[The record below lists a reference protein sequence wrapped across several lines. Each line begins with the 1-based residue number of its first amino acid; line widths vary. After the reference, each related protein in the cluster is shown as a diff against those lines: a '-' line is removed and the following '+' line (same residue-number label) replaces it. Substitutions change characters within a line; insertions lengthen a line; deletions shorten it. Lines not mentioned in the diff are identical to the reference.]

1 MSSTTDPGNKSS
13 AQIER
18 EVEGTRARLTN
29 TIEELRDRVS
39 PGQMME
45 EAVSYFRG
53 SGGTELM
60 QNLGRQ
66 VRDNPMPLLL
76 IGAGVAWMMLGNRAG
91 GSANAYTSPSSTT
104 YRQPPRPLSGTT
116 PHGPETHHLA
126 GAPAYVPAGS
136 STSSSYSA
144 SSSTSS
150 TGGLGDRV
158 TGAMH
163 DARDS
168 VSSTASGLAARA
180 SDAASRVGE
189 AASAAWDSAAGAAGS
204 AQSRMY
210 DARTRAADAAYYQS
224 RALRDQ
230 GRQGLDYIV
239 RDQPLILGAV
249 GLAVG
254 AAIGALIP
262 NTDAENRLMG
272 ETRDRLADQ
281 ARDLAEEGYERVS
294 QVANQ
299 HLEQAQGIASETYAN
314 AKTRL
319 DEGGLSP
326 SKASSALGAVAKDL
340 ADAVTKTVH
349 NVTEEVKGA
358 AQEVKKEVKAES
370 GPGSAPS
377 APPASSTPSRPGN
390 PPVTRL

>member
-53 SGGTELM
+53 SGGNEM
-60 QNLGRQ
+60 VQNLGRQ
-66 VRDNPMPLLL
+66 LRDNPMPVLL
-76 IGAGVAWMMLGNRAG
+76 IGAGIAWMMLGSRS
-91 GSANAYTSPSSTT
+91 SANAYTSPSSTT
-104 YRQPPRPLSGTT
+104 YSQPPRPLSGTT
-116 PHGPETHHLA
+116 PHGPETRHLA
-126 GAPAYVPAGS
+126 GAPAYVPAGG
-136 STSSSYSA
+136 STSSSSYTSSFAA
-144 SSSTSS
+144 SSS
-150 TGGLGDRV
+150 GPGLGDRV

-163 DARDS
+163 DARDG
-168 VSSTASGLAARA
+168 VSSAASGLYERA
-180 SDAASRVGE
+180 SDAAGRVGE
-189 AASAAWDSAAGAAGS
+189 AASAAWESATGAAGS
-204 AQSRMY
+204 AQARMS
-210 DARTRAADAAYYQS
+210 DARMRAADAAYYQS
-224 RALRDQ
+224 RALREQ
-230 GRQGLDYIV
+230 GRQGLDYVV
-239 RDQPLILGAV
+239 RDQPLILGAI

-254 AAIGALIP
+254 AAVGALIP
-262 NTDAENRLMG
+262 NTEAENRLMG

-299 HLEQAQGIASETYAN
+299 HLEQAQGIASETYGK
-314 AKTRL
+314 AKDRL

-326 SKASSALGAVAKDL
+326 SKAGAALGEVARDL

-358 AQEVKKEVKAES
+358 AQEAKREVKEGELPAATGATS
-370 GPGSAPS
+370 SKPGSS
-377 APPASSTPSRPGN
+377 LN
-390 PPVTRL
+390 VTRL

>member
-53 SGGTELM
+53 SGGNEM
-60 QNLGRQ
+60 VQNLGRQ
-66 VRDNPMPLLL
+66 LRDNPMPALL
-76 IGAGVAWMMLGNRAG
+76 IGAGIAWMMLGSRS
-91 GSANAYTSPSSTT
+91 SANAYTSPSSTT
-104 YRQPPRPLSGTT
+104 YSQPPRPLSGTT
-116 PHGPETHHLA
+116 PHGPETRHLA

-136 STSSSYSA
+136 TATSSYTS

-150 TGGLGDRV
+150 SGPGLGDRV

-163 DARDS
+163 DARDG
-168 VSSTASGLAARA
+168 VSSAASGLYERA
-180 SDAASRVGE
+180 SDAAGRVGE
-189 AASAAWDSAAGAAGS
+189 AASAAWESATDAAGS
-204 AQSRMY
+204 AQARMS
-210 DARTRAADAAYYQS
+210 DARMRASDAAYYQS
-224 RALRDQ
+224 RALREQ
-230 GRQGLDYIV
+230 GRQGLDYVV
-239 RDQPLILGAV
+239 RDQPLILGAI
-249 GLAVG
+249 GIAVG
-254 AAIGALIP
+254 AAVGALIP
-262 NTDAENRLMG
+262 NTEAENRLMG

-294 QVANQ
+294 QVASQ
-299 HLEQAQGIASETYAN
+299 HMEQAQGIASETYGK
-314 AKTRL
+314 AKDRL

-326 SKASSALGAVAKDL
+326 SKAGAALGEVARDL

-358 AQEVKKEVKAES
+358 AQEAKREVKEGELPAAT
-370 GPGSAPS
+370 GSS
-377 APPASSTPSRPGN
+377 SKPASSSPN
-390 PPVTRL
+390 VTRL